1 MLNIKVIPKAK
12 PTPIQN
18 VLSLTV
24 IKKMNEKGKIVVSV
38 VGEGKDD
45 NGISKKRWSS
55 CIWEGEATT
64 STALGKWVCYEFKD
78 ELLEL
83 KSNVHTLKEGKDY
96 YAVDVGEGL
105 YGIYFDLLKG
115 KVCFDERVGMKTIEH
130 ILSLIGVK
138 VEKTMIN
145 GKLKLINLIY

>member
-1 MLNIKVIPKAK
+1 MLNIKVIPKVK
-12 PTPIQN
+12 PVLEQN

-38 VGEGKDD
+38 VGDGKPEQ
-45 NGISKKRWSS
+45 GVKKKRWAS

-64 STALGKWVCYEFKD
+64 STALGKWVCCEFKD

-83 KSNVHTLKEGKDY
+83 KSNVHTLKEGRDY
-96 YAVDVGEGL
+96 YAADISEGL

-115 KVCFDERVGMKTIEH
+115 KICFDERVGMKTIEH